1 MEVRILGPLEVLAE
15 GRAVALSGPKPR
27 AVLALLALHADESVS
42 AERLAVALWGEEAP
56 AGAVKAV
63 QVHVSRLRK
72 GLGGT
77 DRVETTAAGYRLC
90 VGGDDVDA
98 RRFERHVEAG
108 RGALAAGE
116 PERAARL
123 LGEALALWRGAPLGE
138 FGWAPFAAAETGRLE
153 DLRLEALELRVE
165 ADLAVGRAA
174 ELVGEL
180 QGLTVAHPWRERLH
194 AQLMLAFYRSGRQAD
209 ALETFR
215 RAREVLVEEL
225 GIEPGPE
232 LQSLHRAILDQ
243 DPGLAGAAPVPRR
256 RGTLPVP
263 PNRTIGRAAEIGAIV
278 DRVRAGGV
286 RLLTLT
292 GPGGVGK
299 TRLAL
304 EAARAVE
311 ADFAD
316 GAGFVRLA
324 AVGRAEDVPGAIMS
338 ALSIIPLEGEAPAAA
353 VERFLAVKHLLLVV
367 DNCEHLPGAAPF
379 IGGLVA
385 ACPDLT
391 VLATS
396 RETLSV
402 QAEQTRPV
410 PPLALP
416 AGETQPAALAD
427 VAAVGLFC
435 ERARAHDSGF
445 GLDEGNAAAVA
456 EICRRVDGL
465 PLAIELAAARCGLL
479 SPAEIAERLDAA
491 VGALGAAPR
500 DAPARQRTLR
510 ATVDWS
516 HELLSAEE
524 QACFARFAV
533 FSGGATVR
541 AAEAITGARLDT
553 LDRLVAKSLLV
564 RREVDGRTRLGMLE
578 TIRAFA
584 AERLGALADSDTVR
598 ERHYRFYLAL
608 AQRHGSDQALVA
620 TSRKEHLS
628 RLDAETGNFA
638 AALEWA
644 AAQDATAPLL
654 DLCAALVIHWFFRQR
669 YAHVVE
675 WIERALS
682 RPDGDPALRAQ
693 CLITM
698 SGALWALGRKAEQR
712 PVEEEADTLTAT
724 LPGTSIRALVL
735 RERALKE
742 AWDGRLD
749 LARALADRAEACAR
763 TTGDPWEIA
772 VAAYAR
778 ALAAGDRLELHA
790 RVDRAASL
798 LEQTGDAYHLAD
810 LFYRAGYRALWSGS
824 HDDAAE
830 FLARAVALTREL
842 DDPFELMLVQAR
854 WGLAALLRDD
864 IASAAAAFRE
874 QLDLARELVVF
885 PVAFEALRGLAA
897 VAARDGDF
905 DRAARLY
912 GAAGAHRYE
921 EPEHPIDTR
930 LYDTFFAPALA
941 RHGTEAWD
949 TAERAGAT
957 LGLRDAIAYALDERQ
972 PQAAVDPLAKSR

>member
-1 MEVRILGPLEVLAE
+1 MEVRILGPLEALAD
-15 GRAVALSGPKPR
+15 GRAVTLLGPRPR
-27 AVLALLALHADESVS
+27 AVLAVLASHADEAVS
-42 AERLAVALWGEEAP
+42 AERLAVALWGEEAS
-56 AGAVKAV
+56 AGSVKAV

-72 GLGGT
+72 GLG
-77 DRVETTAAGYRLC
+77 DAVRVETTPAGYRLR
-90 VGGDDVDA
+90 VDADDVDA
-98 RRFERHVEAG
+98 HRFGRLVAAG

-116 PERAARL
+116 HERAARL
-123 LGEALALWRGAPLGE
+123 LREALALWRGPPLEE

-153 DLRLEALELRVE
+153 ELHVDALELRVE
-165 ADLAVGRAA
+165 ADLAAGRAA

-180 QGLTVAHPWRERLH
+180 QGLTAAHPWRERLH
-194 AQLMLAFYRSGRQAD
+194 AQLMLALYRSGRQAD
-209 ALETFR
+209 ALATFR

-232 LQSLHRAILDQ
+232 LGQLHRAILVQ
-243 DPGLAGAAPVPRR
+243 DPGLAGPAPASRR
-256 RGTLPVP
+256 RTRLPAP

-278 DRVRAGGV
+278 DRVRAGSV

-316 GAGFVRLA
+316 GAAFVRLA
-324 AVGRAEDVPGAIMS
+324 AVGRAEDVPGAIMA
-338 ALSIIPLEGEAPAAA
+338 ALSIVPLEGEAPAAA

-396 RETLSV
+396 REPLSV

-416 AGETQPAALAD
+416 AGETHPAALAD

-435 ERARAHDSGF
+435 ERARAHDSEF

-491 VGALGAAPR
+491 LGGAPR
-500 DAPARQRTLR
+500 DAPARQQTLR
-510 ATVDWS
+510 ATIDWS

-524 QACFARFAV
+524 RACFARLAV
-533 FSGGATVR
+533 FSGGATVQ
-541 AAEAITGARLDT
+541 AAEAITGAGLDT

-564 RREVDGRTRLGMLE
+564 RREVGGRTRLGMLE

-584 AERLGALADSDTVR
+584 AERLGALADSDTVH

-608 AQRHGSDQALVA
+608 ARRHGTDPALTGA
-620 TSRKEHLS
+620 NRKEHFS

-644 AAQDATAPLL
+644 AARDATAPLL
-654 DLCAALVIHWFFRQR
+654 ELCAALVIHWFFRQR

-693 CLITM
+693 CLITS
-698 SGALWALGRKAEQR
+698 SGALWALGRKAEQP
-712 PVEEEADTLTAT
+712 PVLEEADALTASLT
-724 LPGTSIRALVL
+724 GTSIRALVL
-735 RERALKE
+735 RERAVKE

-763 TTGDPWEIA
+763 RTGDPWEIA
-772 VAAYAR
+772 VAAYAT
-778 ALAAGDRLELHA
+778 ALAAGDRRELHA
-790 RVDRAASL
+790 GVDRAASL
-798 LEQTGDAYHLAD
+798 LEQTGDAHHLAD
-810 LFYRAGYRALWSGS
+810 LFYRAGHRALWSDS
-824 HDDAAE
+824 HDDATE
-830 FLARAVALTREL
+830 YLARAVALTREL
-842 DDPFELMLVQAR
+842 DDPFEWMLVQVR
-854 WGLAALLRDD
+854 WGLAALFGDD
-864 IASAAAAFRE
+864 VAGAAAAFRE
-874 QLDLARELVVF
+874 QLDLARELVAF
-885 PVAFEALRGLAA
+885 PVAFEGLRGLAA
-897 VAARDGDF
+897 VAARQGDF
-905 DRAARLY
+905 DRSARLY
-912 GAAGAHRYE
+912 GAAGAHRYD
-921 EPEHPIDTR
+921 EPEHPIDAR

-941 RHGTEAWD
+941 RYGTEAWD
-949 TAERAGAT
+949 TAERAGAA
-957 LGLRDAIAYALDERQ
+957 LGLRDAIAYALGECR
-972 PQAAVDPLAKSR
+972 PQAAAKRMATSPPVR